1 MSIKIYTDA
10 GSNLFQKILEK
21 RGSSI
26 SVLPMSL
33 FIDAKE
39 YVCYRDDIDVETMSK
54 EFYSKMREGLK
65 PRTSLVAP
73 GLFEAKAKEEI
84 SAGNQVIYVTLSSGI
99 SGTFQSAS
107 LIAREINEEA
117 GQEAV
122 SIIDSRTAGFG
133 EGMIALEAERLA
145 TSGLPLEEVVKKTEE
160 YRSSVRSE
168 FTVDSIKYLANTGRV
183 SNFTAMMADV
193 LLIKPLLYGSDEG
206 KIVVTS
212 KVRGRKNALK
222 KLEEQVL
229 ENIAY
234 KDELVYIAHCDALE
248 EASALKE
255 KFLKAG
261 LSNIEIYYYD
271 LITGAHVGPGTIAVF
286 YRGKNRTIEKK
297 SIVSLLLGRSDKKAQ

>member
-26 SVLPMSL
+26 TVLPMSL
-33 FIDAKE
+33 FIDEKE
-39 YVCYRDDIDVETMSK
+39 YVCYQDDIDVETMSK
-54 EFYSKMREGLK
+54 EFYTKMREGLK
-65 PRTSLVAP
+65 PRTSLVTP
-73 GLFEAKAKEEI
+73 GLFQAKVKEEI
-84 SAGNQVIYVTLSSGI
+84 AAGNAVIYVTLSSGI

-107 LIAREINEEA
+107 LIAKETNEEM
-117 GQEAV
+117 GKEAV
-122 SIIDSRTAGFG
+122 RIIDSRTAGFG
-133 EGMIALEAERLA
+133 EGMIAIEAERL
-145 TSGLPLEEVVKKTEE
+145 SREGLSLEEATKKTEE
-160 YRSSVRSE
+160 YRDTVRSE

-193 LLIKPLLYGSDEG
+193 LMIKPLLYGSDEG

-212 KVRGRKNALK
+212 KVHGRKNALK

-229 ENIAY
+229 ENITH
-234 KDELVYIAHCDALE
+234 KDELVYIAHCDALK
-248 EASALKE
+248 EAEAMKE
-255 KFLKAG
+255 NLLQAG

-297 SIVSLLLGRSDKKAQ
+297 SIVSYLLGRGDKKNQ